1 MKLYQRG
8 RDENKTWTPE
18 TWRSASMYDKVYQNH
33 LAMEAHLQS
42 EGEDKDSSDHDAGG
56 ALASKGPEL
65 IDVVEP
71 GAQSASDIRGTVVWH
86 EYRGDAHVLT
96 VDIADGATEIIVESR
111 QAAGLDRGAAIGLAF
126 PDPALNVFDAADGRN
141 LLAGMPRP

>member
-65 IDVVEP
+65 IDV
-71 GAQSASDIRGTVVWH
+71 ASSGEEEIHALEAYEADQHRAGQPRNIEKASNAWKCIRGQQK
-86 EYRGDAHVLT
+86 
-96 VDIADGATEIIVESR
+96 ADRDLSVAVKLEKSGEA
-111 QAAGLDRGAAIGLAF
+111 
-126 PDPALNVFDAADGRN
+126 
-141 LLAGMPRP
+141 